1 MAKADLPVRNEHR
14 QDECPKNK
22 PSKFITTRCS
32 LSKVAWLQEST
43 SYGGHKIPKG
53 GHRKVSGIVRTKV
66 REEVRREI
74 VNDLLLLKTIK
85 AMSLFDEEDNY
96 LLEDDLSPMQDLLNK
111 FAYYNILGE

>member
-1 MAKADLPVRNEHR
+1 MSHSHLHNKFMRKQWKGRSLFAAKADLLVRNEHR

-22 PSKFITTRCS
+22 PSKFISTRCC

-74 VNDLLLLKTIK
+74 VNELITPK
-85 AMSLFDEEDNY
+85 N
-96 LLEDDLSPMQDLLNK
+96 NK
-111 FAYYNILGE
+111 SYESI